1 MLFADL
7 VGFTRLSES
16 ADPEQVKNIVDRT
29 FERLAGD
36 VVSYGG
42 QVDKVIGDA
51 LVAIFG
57 APVAH
62 EDDAERAVR
71 AGLRMQERL
80 EQLNRDAGLELRMRI
95 GINTGEVLVGAL
107 RAGGDYTA
115 MGDVVNTASRLQ
127 TIAQPG
133 QVVVGPATHAA
144 TSPRGALRAPRLA
157 QREGSRG
164 GRRRVAGGLG
174 HRPARRT
181 HRPPRDAA
189 RRVAT
194 TSSSCCARRSPPR
207 SPAGG
212 RTSS

>member
-1 MLFADL
+1 LVTRQDERRVATVLFADL

-80 EQLNRDAGLELRMRI
+80 EQLNRDAGLDLRMRI

-133 QVVVGPATHAA
+133 QVVVGPATH
-144 TSPRGALRAPRLA
+144 S
-157 QREGSRG
+157 
-164 GRRRVAGGLG
+164 
-174 HRPARRT
+174 AR
-181 HRPPRDAA
+181 
-189 RRVAT
+189 
-194 TSSSCCARRSPPR
+194 
-207 SPAGG
+207 
-212 RTSS
+212 